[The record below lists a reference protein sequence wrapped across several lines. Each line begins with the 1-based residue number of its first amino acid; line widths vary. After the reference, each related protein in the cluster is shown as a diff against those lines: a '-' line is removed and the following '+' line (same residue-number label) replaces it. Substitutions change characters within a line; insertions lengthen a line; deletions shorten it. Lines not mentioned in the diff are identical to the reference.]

1 MKKLILV
8 GAAFLWVGPALADPS
23 FHGGGSSVSASRGG
37 VANSATVTQTAGAF
51 AFSQVAQG
59 ERATI
64 EAPSHDPLVRIDTG
78 AFVMPY
84 FSDSFNAS
92 RGGRVDVHD
101 PIGSVDD

>member
-8 GAAFLWVGPALADPS
+8 VAASVLATPAFAWGS
-23 FHGGGSSVSASRGG
+23 HGTNISASRGG

-59 ERATI
+59 DHTTI
-64 EAPSHDPLVRIDTG
+64 EAPHHDPLVQIDSG

-84 FSDSFNAS
+84 LDAS
-92 RGGRVDVHD
+92 RGGHISIHD
-101 PIGSVDD
+101 PVGNVDINPIP